1 MSLQPFLA
9 EMKRRRVWR
18 VAGAYVVVVWM
29 TLEIAL
35 TSFDVFGFPHWV
47 STLAVLAA
55 FLGFPLT
62 LALAWA
68 FDITPEGV
76 VRTPALPEGGE
87 GASAGAAGMG
97 GGAAGAAASTVGAGG
112 GAGPAGVVVNAAPST
127 GRLVGVFG
135 VGILVALIGFGAYA
149 HYGPGRA
156 ARGSP
161 AEVQS
166 LAVLPF
172 LDLSAAQDQGYFT
185 DGVTEELLNRL
196 ARVPELQV
204 AGRTSSF
211 AFKGTTVGIKE
222 IGQRLNV
229 DAVLEGSV
237 RRDGD
242 RVRVTAQLTD
252 VASGFELWSET
263 YDRAAGGILEI
274 QDEIANAIVDELRL
288 QLSPSGAGELVGTES
303 VKAHDDY
310 LLGLARWHRRTAADL
325 EKALSYFQ
333 SAVDEDPN
341 YALAYAGLAQTYAV
355 LPFYGTMA
363 RSEAAEN
370 ANAAAAR
377 ALALDAHLA
386 EAHAALGQI
395 AQALEWDL
403 AGAEASYRRALEFN
417 PGYATAHQWYAETL
431 MMLGRLRQAHTEI
444 DRALALDPLSP
455 AALHTKAYLLSVEH
469 DYAAADSVYDQLL
482 RRSPDYVPGWTGR
495 LMTALAAG
503 NWAAARVAVP
513 GAYADP
519 AVRSAV
525 QTVVAGREDPPRRAA
540 AVAALDGLG
549 AALPSAQRGLLYAA
563 LGENEAALRMVEQAF
578 VEGQDPNLPFFLVH
592 PLFDGLR
599 NQPRFRA
606 VADAVGTEAPAS
618 RDSV

>member
-1 MSLQPFLA
+1 MRVQNFLA

-35 TSFDVFGFPHWV
+35 TSFDVFGFPQWV
-47 STLAVLAA
+47 STLAVLGA
-55 FLGFPLT
+55 FLGLPVALT
-62 LALAWA
+62 LAWA

-76 VRTPALPEGGE
+76 VRTPAAVDTGE
-87 GASAGAAGMG
+87 G
-97 GGAAGAAASTVGAGG
+97 GAGG
-112 GAGPAGVVVNAAPST
+112 GAEAVQDRAPVAGPGVVVQAAPST
-127 GRLVGVFG
+127 GRLMGVFG
-135 VGILVALIGFGAYA
+135 VGILVALVGFGAYA
-149 HYGPGRA
+149 HYGPGGA
-156 ARGSP
+156 ARTTP
-161 AEVQS
+161 AEIQS

-211 AFKGTTVGIKE
+211 AFKGTTLGLKE

-237 RRDGD
+237 RREGD
-242 RVRVTAQLTD
+242 RVRVAAQLTD

-263 YDRAAGGILEI
+263 YDRAVGGILEI

-288 QLSPSGAGELVGTES
+288 QLSPSGAEALVGTES

-310 LLGLARWHRRTAADL
+310 LLGLARWHRRTPSDL

-333 SAVDEDPN
+333 SAVQEDPN

-355 LPFYGTMA
+355 LPFYSDMPRTVA
-363 RSEAAEN
+363 ASKANEAA
-370 ANAAAAR
+370 AH

-403 AGAEASYRRALEFN
+403 AGAELSYQRALEFS
-417 PGYATAHQWYAETL
+417 PGYATGHQWYAETL
-431 MMLGRLRQAHTEI
+431 LMLGRLRQAHTEI

-455 AALHTKAYLLSVEH
+455 AAQFTRSYLLSVEH
-469 DYAAADSVYDQLL
+469 DYADADAAYDRLL
-482 RRSPDYVPGWTGR
+482 QRAPDFVPGWMGR
-495 LMTALAAG
+495 LLTALAAG
-503 NWAAARVAVP
+503 RWATARQAVP

-525 QTVVAGREDPPRRAA
+525 QAVVDGLESPAGRPA
-540 AVAALDGLG
+540 AVAVLDDLG
-549 AALPSAQRGLLYAA
+549 AAMPSTQRGLFYAA
-563 LGENEAALRMVEQAF
+563 LGADDAALRMVEQAF
-578 VEGQDPNLPFFLVH
+578 VEGQDPNLPFYLVH
-592 PLFDGLR
+592 PLFDRLR
-599 NQPRFRA
+599 DQPRFRA
-606 VADAVGTEAPAS
+606 VADALGTEAPAGL
-618 RDSV
+618 DPN

>member
-1 MSLQPFLA
+1 MSLQSFLA

-18 VAGAYVVVVWM
+18 VAGAYVVVMWM

-47 STLAVLAA
+47 STLAVLSA
-55 FLGFPLT
+55 FLGFPVAMT
-62 LALAWA
+62 LAWA
-68 FDITPEGV
+68 FDITPQGV
-76 VRTPALPEGGE
+76 VRTPAAVIGGE
-87 GASAGAAGMG
+87 
-97 GGAAGAAASTVGAGG
+97 GAGG
-112 GAGPAGVVVNAAPST
+112 GAAADAASVEAPGSAGSGAVVVHAAPST

-135 VGILVALIGFGAYA
+135 VGILVALMGFGAYA
-149 HYGPGRA
+149 HYGPGRT
-156 ARGSP
+156 ARTTP

-196 ARVPELQV
+196 ARVPELRV

-211 AFKGTTVGIKE
+211 AFKGTTLGIKE
-222 IGQRLNV
+222 IGQRLSV

-274 QDEIANAIVDELRL
+274 QDEIAHAIVDELRL
-288 QLSPSGAGELVGTES
+288 QLSPSGAEALVGTES

-325 EKALSYFQ
+325 EKALAYFQ
-333 SAVDEDPN
+333 RAAQEDPN

-355 LPFYGTMA
+355 LPFYA
-363 RSEAAEN
+363 DVVPSDAAAK

-403 AGAEASYRRALEFN
+403 PGAETSYRRALEFN

-431 MMLGRLRQAHTEI
+431 LMMGRLRQAHEEI

-455 AALHTKAYLLSVEH
+455 AAQFTKAYLLSVEH
-469 DYAAADSVYDQLL
+469 DYATADTVYDRLL
-482 RRSPDYVPGWTGR
+482 RRAPDFVPGWTGR

-503 NWAAARVAVP
+503 NWETARQAVP
-513 GAYADP
+513 ATYADA
-519 AVRSAV
+519 AVRAAV
-525 QTVVAGREDPPRRAA
+525 QTAVDGVESPARHAAG
-540 AVAALDGLG
+540 VAALDSLG
-549 AALPSAQRGLLYAA
+549 NALPSTQRGLLYAA
-563 LGENEAALRMVEQAF
+563 LGANDRALRMVEQAF
-578 VEGQDPNLPFFLVH
+578 VEAKDPNLPFYLVH
-592 PLFDGLR
+592 PVFDGIRDL
-599 NQPRFRA
+599 PRFRA
-606 VADAVGTEAPAS
+606 VADALGTEAPAAL
-618 RDSV
+618 DSA

>member
-1 MSLQPFLA
+1 MSVQSFLA

-35 TSFDVFGFPHWV
+35 TAFDVFGLPHWV
-47 STLAVLAA
+47 STLAVLGA
-55 FLGFPLT
+55 FLGVPVALT
-62 LALAWA
+62 LAWA

-76 VRTPALPEGGE
+76 VRTPAITGTDGQGGVGGTVT
-87 GASAGAAGMG
+87 GAVTGDAPA
-97 GGAAGAAASTVGAGG
+97 TGAGG
-112 GAGPAGVVVNAAPST
+112 TAPVIVRAGPPAS
-127 GRLVGVFG
+127 RLAGVFG

-149 HYGPGRA
+149 HYGPSRT
-156 ARGSP
+156 ARTTP

-211 AFKGTTVGIKE
+211 AFKGTTLGIKE

-237 RRDGD
+237 RREGD
-242 RVRVTAQLTD
+242 RVRVAAQLTD

-263 YDRAAGGILEI
+263 YDRAVGGILEI

-288 QLSPSGAGELVGTES
+288 QLSPSGAEALVGTES

-333 SAVDEDPN
+333 SAVQEDPN

-355 LPFYGTMA
+355 LPFYTDV
-363 RSEAAEN
+363 SPTEAAAK
-370 ANAAAAR
+370 ANAAAAH

-403 AGAEASYRRALEFN
+403 GSAEAAYQKALEFS
-417 PGYATAHQWYAETL
+417 PSYATGHQWYAETL
-431 MMLGRLRQAHTEI
+431 IMLGRLRQAHTEI

-455 AALHTKAYLLSVEH
+455 AAQYTKAYLLSVEH
-469 DYAAADSVYDQLL
+469 DYAAADATYDQLL
-482 RRSPDYVPGWTGR
+482 RRAPDFVPGWIGR
-495 LMTALAAG
+495 LLTALAAG
-503 NWAAARVAVP
+503 RWETAREAVP

-519 AVRSAV
+519 TVRTTVQAVVDGLESPA
-525 QTVVAGREDPPRRAA
+525 RRAP
-540 AVAALDGLG
+540 AVAALDSLG
-549 AALPSAQRGLLYAA
+549 NALPAGQRGLLFAA
-563 LGENEAALRMVEQAF
+563 LGANDRALRMVEQAY
-578 VEGQDPNLPFFLVH
+578 VEGRDPNLPFLLVH
-592 PLFDGLR
+592 PLVDRLR
-599 NQPRFRA
+599 DQPRFRA
-606 VADAVGTEAPAS
+606 VTDAIGTEAPAAL
-618 RDSV
+618 DSL

>member
-1 MSLQPFLA
+1 MSVQSFLA

-35 TSFDVFGFPHWV
+35 TSFDVFGFPSWV

-55 FLGFPLT
+55 FLGLPIALT
-62 LALAWA
+62 LAWA

-76 VRTPALPEGGE
+76 VRTPAAIGAGRSGAGAAVTGADE
-87 GASAGAAGMG
+87 ASAGGE
-97 GGAAGAAASTVGAGG
+97 TEGAGG
-112 GAGPAGVVVNAAPST
+112 VSAAGGVLAAGSAVHGAQASRSVVVHAAPST
-127 GRLVGVFG
+127 GRLMGVFG

-156 ARGSP
+156 ARTTP

-196 ARVPELQV
+196 ARVPELRV

-211 AFKGTTVGIKE
+211 AFKGTTLGIKE

-237 RRDGD
+237 RREGD
-242 RVRVTAQLTD
+242 RVRVAAQLTD

-263 YDRAAGGILEI
+263 YDRAVGGILEI
-274 QDEIANAIVDELRL
+274 QNEIANAIVDELRL
-288 QLSPSGAGELVGTES
+288 QLSASGGEALVGTES

-310 LLGLARWHRRTAADL
+310 LLGLARWHRRTPADL

-333 SAVDEDPN
+333 SAVEEDPN
-341 YALAYAGLAQTYAV
+341 YARAYAGLAQTYAV
-355 LPFYGTMA
+355 LPFY
-363 RSEAAEN
+363 RDVPLSDAAAK
-370 ANAAAAR
+370 ANEAAAR

-386 EAHAALGQI
+386 EGHAALGQI

-403 AGAEASYRRALEFN
+403 ASAEAAYQRALEFG

-431 MMLGRLRQAHTEI
+431 IMMGRLRQAHTEI

-455 AALHTKAYLLSVEH
+455 AAQYTKAYLLSVER
-469 DYAAADSVYDQLL
+469 DYAAADAVYDQLL
-482 RRSPDYVPGWTGR
+482 RRSPDFVPGWIGR
-495 LMTALAAG
+495 LLTALAAG
-503 NWAAARVAVP
+503 RWEAAREAVP
-513 GAYADP
+513 GAYTDA
-519 AVRSAV
+519 AVR
-525 QTVVAGREDPPRRAA
+525 T
-540 AVAALDGLG
+540 AVAALDSLGNGL
-549 AALPSAQRGLLYAA
+549 PPAQRGLLYAA
-563 LGENEAALRMVEQAF
+563 LGANDRALRMVEQAF
-578 VEGQDPNLPFFLVH
+578 VEGKDPNLPFFLVH

-599 NQPRFRA
+599 AQPRFRA
-606 VADAVGTEAPAS
+606 VMEAVGTEAPAAL
-618 RDSV
+618 DSL